1 LIDSGSFD
9 TVDVMRRT
17 HERFSGDEPPSF
29 VRLASHP
36 LRWHLLRELVQS
48 DRAVRE
54 LTRLLDEPQ
63 SLVSYHLR
71 LLRDGGLVTSR
82 RSSADGRD
90 SYYAIDLNACRDG
103 LQSAGGALHPS
114 LNLTPMPTAVERAAS
129 SRRCRRVLFLCT
141 GNSARSQIAE
151 ALLKRMSGGATDAVS
166 AGSHPKQLHPNAIRA
181 LRKRGIDISQNR
193 TKHLDEFRSERFDAV
208 ITLCDRVREV
218 CPTFPSRPELIHW
231 SVPDPGLEGSSNR
244 ATYPAFERTVAE
256 LETRIRFRLPLLEHT
271 ATQRR
276 TTNDNR

>member
-1 LIDSGSFD
+1 MQPTDRPGF
-9 TVDVMRRT
+9 
-17 HERFSGDEPPSF
+17 GDEPPSF
-29 VRLASHP
+29 VRLAAHR
-36 LRWHLLRELVQS
+36 LRWRLLRELVQS

-54 LTRLLDEPQ
+54 LTVLINEPQ

-90 SYYAIDLNACRDG
+90 SYYAIDLTACRDG

-114 LNLTPMPTAVERAAS
+114 LRLAVTPSGTRRVGS
-129 SRRCRRVLFLCT
+129 SRRSRRVLFLCT

-151 ALLKRMSGGATDAVS
+151 ALLHEMSGASIDAVS

-181 LRKRGIDISQNR
+181 LRQRGIDISQNR
-193 TKHLDEFRSERFDAV
+193 TKHLDEFRSDRFDAV

-218 CPTFPSRPELIHW
+218 CPRFPYRPELVHW
-231 SVPDPGLEGSSNR
+231 SVPDPALEGPTNR
-244 ATYPAFERTVAE
+244 ASYRAFERTVAE
-256 LETRIRFRLPLLEHT
+256 LETRIRFRLPLIEHIEHI

-276 TTNDNR
+276 TTK